1 MRIAIVEDNAAQ
13 AAELVR
19 MTEACAPFA
28 CEIGEEDVY
37 SDADAFLAARRSYD
51 LALIDCLLPGK
62 SGVDPVRRIR
72 KSGDVFSADARSVRA
87 IGGCDLLVVVGS
99 SLVVYP
105 AAGLVRYCPNDA
117 KFVIIN
123 YDPTPYDDAADLVIH
138 EDISKVFEA
147 L

>member
-51 LALIDCLLPGK
+51 LALITIFEN
-62 SGVDPVRRIR
+62 RE
-72 KSGDVFSADARSVRA
+72 A
-87 IGGCDLLVVVGS
+87 
-99 SLVVYP
+99 
-105 AAGLVRYCPNDA
+105 
-117 KFVIIN
+117 
-123 YDPTPYDDAADLVIH
+123 
-138 EDISKVFEA
+138 FEA
-147 L
+147 YQTHPAHLPVKKRMHEVRSGSVACDFEF